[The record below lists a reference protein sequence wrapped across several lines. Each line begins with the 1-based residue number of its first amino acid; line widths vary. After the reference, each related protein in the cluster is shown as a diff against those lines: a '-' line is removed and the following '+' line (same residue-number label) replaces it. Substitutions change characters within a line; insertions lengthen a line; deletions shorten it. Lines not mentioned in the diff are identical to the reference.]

1 MQKCTKR
8 LCCTAWCITTSNQLI
23 QYTVCIGSS
32 SSELND
38 VYGQHQHVTACLQ
51 CTKSTAPFPPS
62 TQRCMSHSTG
72 QLTAA
77 QHSTAQHSTAQL
89 SPAQPS
95 PAQHS
100 TAQHS
105 TAQHSTAAFNFSA
118 NSSMVRTVPWR
129 LVHVQVSDVAD
140 CLPVNLQSEVMT
152 HKCTDAAALYLI
164 KPFISF

>member
-23 QYTVCIGSS
+23 QYTVCIDSS
-32 SSELND
+32 SSELSD
-38 VYGQHQHVTACLQ
+38 VHGQHQHVTACLQ
-51 CTKSTAPFPPS
+51 CTKSTVPFPPS

-77 QHSTAQHSTAQL
+77 QHST
-89 SPAQPS
+89 
-95 PAQHS
+95 AQHS

-140 CLPVNLQSEVMT
+140 CLPVKLQSEVMT

>member
-1 MQKCTKR
+1 MMQKCTKR

-77 QHSTAQHSTAQL
+77 QHSTAQHSTAQP

-105 TAQHSTAAFNFSA
+105 TAQHSSIQLQCKQQYGPDCSLETCACAG
-118 NSSMVRTVPWR
+118 VRCSRLPASQPTV
-129 LVHVQVSDVAD
+129 
-140 CLPVNLQSEVMT
+140 
-152 HKCTDAAALYLI
+152 
-164 KPFISF
+164 